1 MQKIWYMPLWI
12 CWELTILGIPRSV
25 TSCSTIQK
33 RISMPTNEIY
43 VFVATPLPAVRIWG
57 DCPLKGIYG
66 KVGLSFLLVKL
77 CKISLDC
84 LIPQLI
90 KTLSTA
96 VAVRR
101 LRMGCSIWILQYYSG
116 KYYNIEY
123 SSQMSHH
130 RRILLEHIIHPI

>member
-1 MQKIWYMPLWI
+1 MPPLLYDIVIFLDFCSKILI
-12 CWELTILGIPRSV
+12 C
-25 TSCSTIQK
+25 
-33 RISMPTNEIY
+33 
-43 VFVATPLPAVRIWG
+43 FVAKDFLMQTTEKICFPWHVFKSGG
-57 DCPLKGIYG
+57 DSAPKRESMLW
-66 KVGLSFLLVKL
+66 VFLSEAWQNL
-77 CKISLDC
+77 SYDC